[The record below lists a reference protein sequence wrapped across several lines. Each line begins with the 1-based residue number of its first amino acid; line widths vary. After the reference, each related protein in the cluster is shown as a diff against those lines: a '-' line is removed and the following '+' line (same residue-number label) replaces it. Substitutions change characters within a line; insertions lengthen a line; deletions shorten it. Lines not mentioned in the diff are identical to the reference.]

1 MNTNR
6 KKIRRDTHKT
16 REHFSLT
23 ETILKNNYFV
33 HASTDNPMLLM
44 QKINTHTVIKT
55 LPIRWVTSESSTD
68 TSSR

>member
-23 ETILKNNYFV
+23 ETILKNNHFV